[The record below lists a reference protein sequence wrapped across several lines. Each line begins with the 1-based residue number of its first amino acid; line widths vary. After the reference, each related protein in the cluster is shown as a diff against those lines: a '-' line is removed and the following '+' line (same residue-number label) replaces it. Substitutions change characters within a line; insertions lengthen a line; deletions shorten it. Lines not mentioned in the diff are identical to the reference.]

1 MLNVNNITKYFLKQP
16 PLRKKAGYYITGSI
30 EERFRQTVLKD
41 VTFNLQKGEALGLLG
56 KNGAGKTTL
65 IKIISNIVIPDKGEI
80 LINGIKNTSN
90 IGKIGLVLNNERSFF
105 WRLNTFDNLVF
116 FGKLYGLSLKEIKA
130 EIEKADSI
138 LGINEILNKR
148 FYDLSSG
155 MKQKLN
161 LTRALLTNP
170 EILILDEPTINL
182 DIVNQRKFI
191 EHIGDLRKEY
201 GLTILWA
208 SHHLDEIEN
217 TCERGLILAD
227 GMLLWHGDSREL
239 RQRFFDHCGTTL
251 NKQEYASQNSV
262 LAHTKPAVSFKKKEA
277 YCDQKI
283 GIYNRLKRLASL
295 SWLFLKKDF
304 KIEGSYGLSLLL
316 DVLGIFFSAMSFY
329 FISKLFYQGRVNPDF
344 FSGNYFS
351 FVLIGLAFMGFIST
365 SLNGFSSSLR
375 QAQASGVIEQ
385 ILVSPISVF
394 EYLFSSSIFVFSF
407 SAFRFLV
414 YLVFG
419 LFLGVGFH
427 FNLLG
432 LSWAFVL
439 FLLSVGVFSSFGIIS
454 ASFIMIFKRGDPVNF
469 FMGNLM
475 GLFGEVY
482 YPVSVL
488 PSFLRII
495 SFFVP
500 LMYALRGIRAC
511 LFSSAGFH
519 EIAPYLK
526 ILLLFFVIL
535 FPISIFFYKW
545 ALVKAKKEGTISLY

>member
-1 MLNVNNITKYFLKQP
+1 MLNVNNITKYFLKRP
-16 PLRKKAGYYITGSI
+16 PLLKKAGYYITGSI
-30 EERFRQTVLKD
+30 DERFRQTVLKD
-41 VTFNLQKGEALGLLG
+41 VTFNLQKGEALGILG

-65 IKIISNIVIPDKGEI
+65 IKIISGIVIPDKGEI
-80 LINGIKNTSN
+80 LIDGRKNASSA
-90 IGKIGLVLNNERSFF
+90 GKIGLVLNNERSFF
-105 WRLNTFDNLVF
+105 WRLNAFDNLSF
-116 FGKLYGLSLKEIKA
+116 FGKLYGLSSKEIKA
-130 EIEKADSI
+130 EIKKIDSI
-138 LGINEILNKR
+138 LGINEILDKR

-191 EHIGDLRKEY
+191 EHISDLRKEY

-227 GMLLWHGDSREL
+227 GMLLWHGNSKEL
-239 RQRFFDHCGTTL
+239 RQRFFDHCGAAL
-251 NKQEYASQNSV
+251 NVSECAFQGAILPQ
-262 LAHTKPAVSFKKKEA
+262 AKPVMNFKKIET
-277 YCDQKI
+277 YHGQKM
-283 GIYNRLKRLASL
+283 GIFNRLKRLASL

-316 DVLGIFFSAMSFY
+316 DILGIFFSAMSFY
-329 FISKLFYQGRVNPDF
+329 FISRLFYQGRVSPDF
-344 FSGNYFS
+344 VSGNYFS

-414 YLVFG
+414 YLIFG

-427 FNLLG
+427 FNPAG
-432 LSWAFVL
+432 LSWAFIL
-439 FLLSVGVFSSFGIIS
+439 FLLSIGVFSSFGIIS

-488 PSFLRII
+488 PSFLRVI

-511 LFSSAGFH
+511 LFSSAGFP

-526 ILLLFFVIL
+526 ILLLFFAVL
-535 FPISIFFYKW
+535 FPTSVFFYKW
-545 ALVKAKKEGTISLY
+545 ALAKAKKEGTISLY